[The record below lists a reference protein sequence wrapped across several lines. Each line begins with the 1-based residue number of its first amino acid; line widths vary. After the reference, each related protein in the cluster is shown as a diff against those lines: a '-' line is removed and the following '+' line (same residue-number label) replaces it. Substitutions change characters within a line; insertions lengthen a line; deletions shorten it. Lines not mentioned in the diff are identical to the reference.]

1 LGISI
6 WGFVQLGTHVWG
18 LGKNSFGDWKINI
31 WGFVHL
37 GISKKILLGIL
48 TIGDFKNT
56 FGDIHLGMKKNYI
69 WGCKKNTI
77 GDF

>member
-37 GISKKILLGIL
+37 GIL

-56 FGDIHLGMKKNYI
+56 FGDVRDEKKNVL
-69 WGCKKNTI
+69 G
-77 GDF
+77 